1 MRFSEKLS
9 IVKKRRCGCVQVFR
23 YSDPH
28 IPERAPE
35 AFASNLLNGGF
46 CLEGAAMQP
55 KEPGT
60 ITGLVVTAQRGDSE
74 ALEKLLELL
83 LGKYRSITEK
93 SACRLKSRI
102 ADPDDF
108 LSEALQRL
116 YEGLPRGQ
124 FDAQPNRES
133 LFRLIGGISRNCFL
147 EAWKRDHARKRG
159 GTKQFQGLEEDII
172 DRTPLPDAGVLVA
185 SWIDELT
192 DLLKKRGV
200 EDSTAREVRQ
210 YLQLR
215 LIGWSTESIRQTMGW
230 TTSKTRSLSDLL
242 QGLYREE
249 NDAAKQ
255 T

>member
-1 MRFSEKLS
+1 
-9 IVKKRRCGCVQVFR
+9 
-23 YSDPH
+23 
-28 IPERAPE
+28 
-35 AFASNLLNGGF
+35 
-46 CLEGAAMQP
+46 MQP

-60 ITGLVVTAQRGDSE
+60 ITLLVSTAQEGDTES
-74 ALEKLLELL
+74 LEKLLELL
-83 LGKYRSITEK
+83 LGKYRSLTEK
-93 SACRLKSRI
+93 SACRLRSRI
-102 ADPDDF
+102 EDADDF

-116 YEGLPRGQ
+116 YDGLPRGQ

-147 EAWKRDHARKRG
+147 EAWKRDRARKRG
-159 GTKQFQGLEEDII
+159 GAEQFQGLNEDLI

-185 SWIDELT
+185 SWVDELT
-192 DLLKKRGV
+192 AMLKKRGV

-215 LIGWSTESIRQTMGW
+215 LLGWSTESIRQTMGW
-230 TTSKTRSLSDLL
+230 TPSKTRSMSDLL

-249 NDAAKQ
+249 NDPEKQ